1 MSVILLKIKN
11 LTEEAIFPTALLGKF
26 ICSSGQGQQGFDH
39 RALGEPER

>member
-11 LTEEAIFPTALLGKF
+11 QTEEAIFRATLLGKF